1 MPLLM
6 SGATLASDN
15 EGGSTMSTL
24 SHTQGAAVPAWLRHV
39 AWFVLAS
46 TLAFLVPF
54 VGVST
59 LDLHHDLYYLVYFVI
74 AIALVVAYIRM
85 EHVEV
90 GRIVRH
96 AWPWSLALGVVVGFA
111 QIWNVLGED
120 GTARPDGLY
129 FVFELVWRGATYGAV
144 DALLLSA
151 FPGFVAYSILHGRI
165 GGLVGKL
172 RFTALALPLILVITA
187 VYHLGYP
194 QYREDGVRKP
204 ETGNT
209 IISVPMLATANPIGS
224 VVAHATMHVTAVSHA
239 YETPVF
245 LPPETDAE

>member
-1 MPLLM
+1 
-6 SGATLASDN
+6 
-15 EGGSTMSTL
+15 MSTL
-24 SHTQGAAVPAWLRHV
+24 SHTHGAALPAWLRQV

-46 TLAFLVPF
+46 TVAFFVPF
-54 VGVST
+54 VGVSA

-74 AIALVVAYIRM
+74 AIALVVAYIRT
-85 EHVEV
+85 EHIEV

-96 AWPWSLALGVVVGFA
+96 AWPWSLALGIVVGLA

-120 GTARPDGLY
+120 ATPRPDGGY
-129 FVFELVWRGATYGAV
+129 FAFELVWRGATYGAV

-151 FPGFVAYSILHGRI
+151 FPGFVAYSILRGRI

-172 RFTALALPLILVITA
+172 RFTALALPMILVITA
-187 VYHLGYP
+187 IYHLGYP

-204 ETGNT
+204 ATGNT

-224 VVAHATMHVTAVSHA
+224 VVAHATMHVTAVGHA

-245 LPPETDAE
+245 LPPETNAE